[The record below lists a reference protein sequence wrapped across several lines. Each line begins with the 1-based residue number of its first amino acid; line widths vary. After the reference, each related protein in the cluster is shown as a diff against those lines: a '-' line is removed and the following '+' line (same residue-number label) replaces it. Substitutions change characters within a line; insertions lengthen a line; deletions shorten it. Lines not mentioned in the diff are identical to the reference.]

1 MMRSPLFDTLSSR
14 PPDGLLALIGLF
26 ANDPRPHKIDLGM
39 GVYKDDAG
47 LTPVMSAVKQAEAQ
61 LLKSQ
66 TTKSYLGA
74 AGDTGFVDHLI
85 PLVFG
90 LEREPGQFIG
100 GIQTP
105 GGTGALKLAAELI
118 GMSSELTKVWV
129 CDPTWINHLPILQG
143 ANLTLIE
150 YPYFDQ
156 FSQTLQ
162 FEAMCTA
169 LSGALPGD
177 AVLLHGA
184 CHNPTGADLD
194 DAQWSQLT
202 DIITDRALMPL
213 IDIAYHGLGAGLDA
227 DMSPIKRLLKRVP
240 EALICYSCDKNFGLY
255 RERVGSI
262 FYQSNDRDRL
272 ERMRANL
279 LAHSRAIWS
288 MPPDHGAA
296 IVRTILTSSELT
308 EVWRREL
315 DEMRQRIQALRQTL
329 AAGHSR
335 LEPLASQNGMFSLL
349 PLTLEDVL
357 SLRED
362 HGVYMVASGRA
373 NLAGLQLSQVG
384 PLIEALKP
392 HL

>member
-1 MMRSPLFDTLSSR
+1 
-14 PPDGLLALIGLF
+14 
-26 ANDPRPHKIDLGM
+26 
-39 GVYKDDAG
+39 
-47 LTPVMSAVKQAEAQ
+47 
-61 LLKSQ
+61 
-66 TTKSYLGA
+66 
-74 AGDTGFVDHLI
+74 
-85 PLVFG
+85 
-90 LEREPGQFIG
+90 
-100 GIQTP
+100 
-105 GGTGALKLAAELI
+105 
-118 GMSSELTKVWV
+118 
-129 CDPTWINHLPILQG
+129 
-143 ANLTLIE
+143 
-150 YPYFDQ
+150 
-156 FSQTLQ
+156 
-162 FEAMCTA
+162 
-169 LSGALPGD
+169 
-177 AVLLHGA
+177 
-184 CHNPTGADLD
+184 
-194 DAQWSQLT
+194 
-202 DIITDRALMPL
+202 MPL